1 MLKAVLAGAAGAAL
15 MYVLDP
21 RDGYH
26 RLSAIRGRVI
36 SLFPSPQR
44 PTHPG
49 DGGDTASDV
58 HVTRCRPIDTGANV
72 HSGRSDSQLAA
83 RVEAELRGDPD
94 VPPGQVTI
102 RADHG
107 RVVLRGR
114 VDHPE
119 QIGAILDR
127 VRAIH
132 GVNDVE
138 NRLHVSQGQPR
149 FDRADLS
156 IHPTD

>member
-15 MYVLDP
+15 TYVLDP

-49 DGGDTASDV
+49 DGGGTAAGV
-58 HVTRCRPIDTGANV
+58 NPNMRRPVGVRNDDRPR
-72 HSGRSDSQLAA
+72 RSDARLVE

-149 FDRADLS
+149 FDRAGLS